1 MADENN
7 EDDSWLYGSSSENAE
22 NATDPAK
29 STDQPDG
36 SAEVKDVA
44 QEPAPEDASQDNV
57 NRFGVVSLFAFA
69 SMTREKV
76 SMTREKVSIT
86 TE

>member
-29 STDQPDG
+29 ATDQPDG
-36 SAEVKDVA
+36 SAEVKDIA
-44 QEPAPEDASQDNV
+44 QEPVPADAGQDNV
-57 NRFGVVSLFAFA
+57 NSVGVVSLLAFCFN
-69 SMTREKV
+69 
-76 SMTREKVSIT
+76 
-86 TE
+86 